1 MRLLQLPVTDL
12 EQAIKEEIEK
22 NPLLEADVPMGNE
35 DIDSIAAAA
44 DHDRSDWD
52 ADEDDDYGAYDYRE
66 HLESDP
72 NASRREFVLSDSLS
86 FADRLNAQLITRRLT
101 ERQQLIANEL
111 IGTLDDAGYLSRDLD
126 LVTNDMAFRQGI
138 DASPKEVLEVL
149 RIIQSLDPPG
159 IGARNLQECLL
170 LQLHRMP
177 KDPDVLMAT
186 TLVER
191 HFDDFANHRY
201 ERLCEALDIDQDTL
215 DRLSALIRHLNP
227 KPGSSDAESDSAA
240 ATFTPDIILQQHD
253 GELSFYLNDGNL
265 PRLSLNTYYT
275 DMLAELEAQK
285 AERERHGSKSPAS
298 ERETLSF
305 LRTKQADA
313 QGFIDLLQQ
322 RHDTIVRVM
331 RYIIKHQ
338 RGFLLTGDPDEMQ
351 PLRQRE
357 VAEATGLDIST
368 ISRMANSKYLQTD
381 FGTIPLKDCFSKG
394 MATTEGEEISVETVK
409 QRLADAIQSED
420 KQAPL
425 SDEALAQLLN
435 SQGYPLARRTV
446 AKYREQLGFPVARL
460 RRVFMLL
467 VLLLSPLLATPLS
480 AQVSFYDSLI
490 NARLEAS
497 RQMQASGR
505 SAAAKPAPKATA
517 QSKNES
523 KQAVKAIRD
532 AAKAADTEIDA
543 AALALVPLWY
553 DAFPHHRVN
562 PLGRTTLDLMPDEIN
577 LLLARDSADFCFPVC
592 NPKTSNYGW
601 RWQRGHHGVDI
612 GLNTGDPVHSAF
624 AGVVRVA
631 SRMGGYG
638 NCVVIRHP
646 NGLETLYGHL
656 SKINVQPNQSVAA
669 GDVIGLGGSTGNST
683 GPHLHFECRFL
694 YQTFD
699 PEWILDFSNY
709 SLRTR
714 HLHLDKSYFGIRQP
728 RKGQNLDYKA
738 DESIIK
744 EPKNGKK
751 RPAVP
756 STNTYNIKD
765 F

>member
-1 MRLLQLPVTDL
+1 MIL
-12 EQAIKEEIEK
+12 K
-22 NPLLEADVPMGNE
+22 DVAERMG
-35 DIDSIAAAA
+35 
-44 DHDRSDWD
+44 
-52 ADEDDDYGAYDYRE
+52 
-66 HLESDP
+66 
-72 NASRREFVLSDSLS
+72 
-86 FADRLNAQLITRRLT
+86 
-101 ERQQLIANEL
+101 
-111 IGTLDDAGYLSRDLD
+111 LD
-126 LVTNDMAFRQGI
+126 L
-138 DASPKEVLEVL
+138 
-149 RIIQSLDPPG
+149 
-159 IGARNLQECLL
+159 
-170 LQLHRMP
+170 
-177 KDPDVLMAT
+177 
-186 TLVER
+186 
-191 HFDDFANHRY
+191 
-201 ERLCEALDIDQDTL
+201 
-215 DRLSALIRHLNP
+215 
-227 KPGSSDAESDSAA
+227 
-240 ATFTPDIILQQHD
+240 
-253 GELSFYLNDGNL
+253 
-265 PRLSLNTYYT
+265 
-275 DMLAELEAQK
+275 
-285 AERERHGSKSPAS
+285 
-298 ERETLSF
+298 
-305 LRTKQADA
+305 
-313 QGFIDLLQQ
+313 
-322 RHDTIVRVM
+322 
-331 RYIIKHQ
+331 
-338 RGFLLTGDPDEMQ
+338 
-351 PLRQRE
+351 
-357 VAEATGLDIST
+357 ST
-368 ISRMANSKYLQTD
+368 ISRVSNSKYVQTRW
-381 FGTIPLKDCFSKG
+381 GTFPLKFFFSDG
-394 MATTEGEEISVETVK
+394 YVTDSGEELSTRKIKSALKE
-409 QRLADAIQSED
+409 LIEDED
-420 KQAPL
+420 KHKPL
-425 SDEALAQLLN
+425 SDEALSAMLAAKGL
-435 SQGYPLARRTV
+435 PIARRTV

-460 RRVFMLL
+460 RRVLMLL

-497 RQMQASGR
+497 RQMPASGR

-656 SKINVQPNQSVAA
+656 SKINVQPNQPVAA
-669 GDVIGLGGSTGNST
+669 GEVIGLGGSTGNST

-756 STNTYNIKD
+756 ATNTYNIKD